1 MTIGIPPSRNNPLQY
16 SRETLSLVPADEA
29 ARDPLPTDIRPIFTM
44 WRNTTND
51 NAWILSGF
59 ISGVPNWQLFQF
71 GASPSG
77 NISSLKGNTGAAVG
91 PIAGLVNI
99 VGDGTTITIAGNP
112 GTHTLTA
119 SLIGGG
125 PATETFT
132 VQQATSPG
140 VTTVTPSSNNI
151 VVNGNAVAGHSVP
164 IETRSRALH
173 AFNVEA
179 QYGGSAASAT
189 ATQSGLVHFN
199 NTQFTVDNTTGFVA
213 LTAQPLVSWVQI
225 TQSSQP
231 AHLVV
236 NTGYFCNAGG
246 TNTLVLPLPTTAAIG
261 NIIEITLDGA
271 TSFQVTQAA
280 SQQIRYGNLQTTAG
294 TGGSL
299 TTTAAGNTIRMV
311 AQSATKWNVL
321 SSLGSIT
328 VI

>member
-59 ISGVPNWQLFQF
+59 ISGIPNWQLFQF

-199 NTQFTVDNTTGFVA
+199 SGQFTVDNTTGFVS
-213 LTAQPLVSWVQI
+213 LTEQPIVTWQTV
-225 TQSSQP
+225 TQATQP
-231 AHLVV
+231 ANMAV
-236 NTGYFCNAGG
+236 NTGYICLTGG
-246 TNTLVLPLPTTAAIG
+246 TGDVVLKLPATAAIG

-280 SQQIRYGNLQTTAG
+280 SQQIVYGNLQTTSG
-294 TGGSL
+294 TGGSI
-299 TTTAAGNTIRMV
+299 TTTAQGNSLRMV
-311 AQSATKWNVL
+311 AQSSTRWNIL
-321 SSLGSIT
+321 SSLGSLT